1 MISAD
6 PGQARGS
13 APGNR
18 RFPQLLNNNFSM
30 SSCYCCWCCCCCHML
45 LPFLYYYCFLTAFP
59 IVSPSRAKN
68 APNNT
73 FGHHSESAF
82 LQGSRASNAAEQQ
95 NAVARRVEKL
105 QKNIFQYGP
114 EKCLTCLL
122 DPQKEKML
130 HVSIFSVLL
139 PFEYL

>member
-30 SSCYCCWCCCCCHML
+30 SSCYCCCWWCCCCHMF
-45 LPFLYYYCFLTAFP
+45 LPFLYYYCFITAFP

-73 FGHHSESAF
+73 FGRHSESAF

-95 NAVARRVEKL
+95 NAVARRVEKF
-105 QKNIFQYGP
+105 QRNIFQYGT

-122 DPQKEKML
+122 DPKKEKKL
-130 HVSIFSVLL
+130 HVSIF
-139 PFEYL
+139 FCTAAF